1 MTISNVS
8 NSDDDLSSNAALKK
22 QVFSKA
28 KRRKTNKMPKMTVL
42 TAYFGVFILV
52 VSVISVGYQ
61 TPQQTGVASPVA
73 TVVES
78 PTATPVSTE
87 KPSVDEL
94 VATNVAANLAEQTNM
109 PVASNV
115 ANLSVSLAAKS
126 ELAQTDETAIVKPQ
140 IVQPTATSR
149 EITNYTVKDGD
160 TVATI
165 AASFGLTPETVRWAN
180 NLAADSVSAGKVL
193 TIPPVDGVIYT
204 VKSGDTPDSIAGTY
218 SASKERIISF
228 NDLEISGLQ
237 QGSKIVIPSGSL
249 PEDQRPGYQAPLS
262 RPTTSSYGGSSGY
275 RVNSNIAGMRSGSV
289 GNKYAWGYCTWYAYE
304 RRAQMGLS
312 TGSFWGNANTW
323 GLYARASGYPVSN
336 KPTVGA
342 ILVDRAG
349 YYGHVAVVESVSP
362 NGDIVVSEMN
372 NAAYGGFGIVN
383 RRTITAGQASVYQYI
398 R

>member
-1 MTISNVS
+1 
-8 NSDDDLSSNAALKK
+8 
-22 QVFSKA
+22 
-28 KRRKTNKMPKMTVL
+28 MTVL
-42 TAYFGVFILV
+42 TAYFGVFIIV

-61 TPQQTGVASPVA
+61 APQQTGVATPVA
-73 TVVES
+73 NVVES
-78 PTATPVSTE
+78 PTTTPASTE

-109 PVASNV
+109 SVASNV

-126 ELAQTDETAIVKPQ
+126 ELSQTNDSAIVKPQ

-149 EITNYTVKDGD
+149 EITSYTVKEGD
-160 TVATI
+160 TVSTI
-165 AASFGLTPETVRWAN
+165 AASYGISPDTVRWAN
-180 NLAADSVSAGKVL
+180 NLAADSVAAGKVL

-204 VKSGDTPDSIAGTY
+204 VKAGDTPDSIAGTY
-218 SASKERIISF
+218 SANKDRIISF

-237 QGSKIVIPSGSL
+237 PGTKIVVPSGSL
-249 PEDQRPGYQAPLS
+249 PEDQRPGYQAPLTRS
-262 RPTTSSYGGSSGY
+262 ATGSYGGTSGY
-275 RVNSNIAGMRSGSV
+275 RVNSEISKMRSGSA

-312 TGSFWGNANTW
+312 TGSYWGNANTW
-323 GLYARASGYPVSN
+323 ALYARADGYPVSN
-336 KPTVGA
+336 QPTVGA

-349 YYGHVAVVESVSP
+349 YYGHVAVVESVGP

-372 NAAYGGFGIVN
+372 NSAYGGFGVVS
-383 RRTITAGQASVYQYI
+383 RRTITAGQATVYQYI